1 VTAPNATSGIEPVT
15 AEGIHEGGADYTLKA
30 PFSPNQLRGIAD
42 SLLFRIG
49 AWILYALAGIEVLGT
64 NPFGFLRT
72 WADDLNDRANDAYAN
87 AQTAQD
93 TADAAQET
101 GTHATNGVAALSARV
116 EAGSGDYFTDPF
128 DYANDALLPGLQYT
142 ALTSGS
148 GAGTYGPNGNGELQW
163 KISGFGTRFLLYIR
177 SSFTVTSGK
186 FGMSMVISKKQSNNG
201 PAVYLGAVDSTTG
214 NGLVLEVQ
222 KDYFAVI
229 PIVSLTI
236 DGGGSYHNGSTST
249 ADGDLFELYYG
260 ATVGGVSQPQAVYIK
275 RNGATLWSTSDIGAA
290 MTTSM
295 IPLIGAT
302 AVGSGFTQLT
312 PARMTMFTLFDSNFT
327 A

>member
-1 VTAPNATSGIEPVT
+1 VTAPHGYSGIEPVT
-15 AEGIHEGGADYTLKA
+15 AEGIHEGGTDYTLKA
-30 PFSPNQLRGIAD
+30 PFTNNQMRGIAD
-42 SLLFRIG
+42 SFMYRIG
-49 AWILYALAGIEVLGT
+49 ATILYWLAGIEVLGG

-72 WADDLNDRANDAYAN
+72 WADDLQNRANDAYTN
-87 AQTAQD
+87 AQTAQF
-93 TADAAQET
+93 TAEAAQDT
-101 GTHATNGVAALSARV
+101 GTHATNEVSTLKARV

-128 DYANDALLPGLQYT
+128 DYANSDLLPGLQYAPYT
-142 ALTSGS
+142 IGS

-163 KISGFGTRFLLYIR
+163 KISGFGTRYLLYVR
-177 SSFTVTSGK
+177 STFMVTSGQ

-214 NGLVLEVQ
+214 DGIVLEVQ

-229 PIVSLTI
+229 PVVGLALI
-236 DGGGSYHNGSTST
+236 GSGTYHNGSTST

-260 ATVGGVSQPQAVYIK
+260 ATVGGVFYPQAVYIK
-275 RNGATLWSTSDIGAA
+275 RNSATLWSTTDVGAA

-295 IPLIGAT
+295 IPLLGAT

-312 PARMTMFTLFDSNFT
+312 PARMTTFSIFDSTFT
-327 A
+327 V

>member
-1 VTAPNATSGIEPVT
+1 MTAPRGTSGNEPVT
-15 AEGIHEGGADYTLKA
+15 APGIHEGGTDYTLKA
-30 PFSPNQLRGIAD
+30 PFTQNQVRGIAD
-42 SLLFRIG
+42 SFMYRIG
-49 AWILYALAGIEVLGT
+49 ATILYWLAGIEVLGG

-72 WADDLNDRANDAYAN
+72 WADDLQNRANEAYNN
-87 AQTAQD
+87 AQTAQF
-93 TADAAQET
+93 TAEAAQDT
-101 GTHATNGVAALSARV
+101 GTHATNEVSTLKARV

-128 DYANDALLPGLQYT
+128 DYPNDALLPGLQYT

-177 SSFTVTSGK
+177 STYVVTSGK
-186 FGMSMVISKKQSNNG
+186 FGLSMVISKKQSNNG

-229 PIVSLTI
+229 PVVSLAI
-236 DGGGSYHNGSTST
+236 DGSGTYHNGSTST
-249 ADGDLFELYYG
+249 ADGDLFELFYG
-260 ATVGGVSQPQAVYIK
+260 ATVAGVSRPRAVYIK
-275 RNGATLWSTSDIGAA
+275 RNGATLWSTPDIGATL
-290 MTTSM
+290 TTSM

-312 PARMTMFTLFDSNFT
+312 PSRMTTYTIFDSTFT
-327 A
+327 V